1 MKILQAAICKWNLKR
16 EGEFLLKL
24 KTHNKQTFIPA
35 TTVQVLKLPLEPD
48 QEVFTVA
55 YPDFSGGRL
64 PDVKTRS
71 NKTRVLLS
79 SRILKKILNIF

>member
-1 MKILQAAICKWNLKR
+1 MKLKR
-16 EGEFLLKL
+16 EGKLPKL

-48 QEVFTVA
+48 QKVFTVA

-64 PDVKTRS
+64 PDVKTAQTNS
-71 NKTRVLLS
+71 
-79 SRILKKILNIF
+79 